1 MRNRHIHIFTIN
13 YFSEYLDQFV
23 EAIIKQDY
31 PYPVV
36 LHILD
41 NSGEL
46 KSNKYAQLATPECQ
60 IEILLAP
67 HNLGFGRGHN
77 YLFKQS
83 LATIRAYD
91 WLVIANNDLGSAG
104 CSPSGRRSSRWPRS
118 LGFPRWS
125 GPARRTCCASSDR
138 GSSPRPR

>member
-41 NSGEL
+41 NSG
-46 KSNKYAQLATPECQ
+46 
-60 IEILLAP
+60 
-67 HNLGFGRGHN
+67 
-77 YLFKQS
+77 
-83 LATIRAYD
+83 
-91 WLVIANNDLGSAG
+91 
-104 CSPSGRRSSRWPRS
+104 
-118 LGFPRWS
+118 
-125 GPARRTCCASSDR
+125 
-138 GSSPRPR
+138 